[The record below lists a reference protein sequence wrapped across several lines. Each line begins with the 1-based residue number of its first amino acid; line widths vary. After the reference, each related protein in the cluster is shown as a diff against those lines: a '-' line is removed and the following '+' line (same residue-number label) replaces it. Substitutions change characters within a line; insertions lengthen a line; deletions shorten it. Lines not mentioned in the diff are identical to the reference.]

1 MESAELA
8 SERIFGVG
16 QERQD
21 STGSSDGLTGH
32 PQLVAAGIV
41 LAVVGGFLDGDDAPI
56 HADEAGEVGA
66 CLFQK
71 TFEVRDLAASLT
83 ELPLGG
89 PAAELA
95 AERLGSTRS
104 ERVGEGCSAGG
115 TGADVDDRLTIGLQ
129 RRRLDGVRRDSPD
142 SCR

>member
-1 MESAELA
+1 MKSAELA

-16 QERQD
+16 QERQN
-21 STGSSDGLTGH
+21 STSSSDGLTGL

-41 LAVVGGFLDGDDAPI
+41 LAVGGGFLDGDDAPI
-56 HADEAGEVGA
+56 HADEPGEVGA
-66 CLFQK
+66 CLLQK
-71 TFEVRDLAASLT
+71 TFKVRDLTASL
-83 ELPLGG
+83 
-89 PAAELA
+89 AELSLSGPTAEFA

-104 ERVGEGCSAGG
+104 ERVGEGSSAGG
-115 TGADVDDRLTIGLQ
+115 SGADVDDRLAIRLQ